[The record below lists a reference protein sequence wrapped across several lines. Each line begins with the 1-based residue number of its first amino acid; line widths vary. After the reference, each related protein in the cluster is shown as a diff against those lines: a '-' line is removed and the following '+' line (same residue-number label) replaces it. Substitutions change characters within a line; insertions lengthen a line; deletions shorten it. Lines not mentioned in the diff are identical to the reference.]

1 VSLPVVA
8 VGEPGDAPRL
18 RAANPFDGDERR
30 SVDGDAE
37 CVAAIIDWL
46 TGEYERLYERAISRG
61 WEISG

>member
-1 VSLPVVA
+1 MVA

-46 TGEYERLYERAISRG
+46 TGEYERLLRARD
-61 WEISG
+61 